1 MRFQNQGLKTGSV
14 AVTHERIAH
23 AYPHSIASM
32 LLIFSACWGSVTV
45 NTLIRRYADHCVYA
59 DTPLRRS
66 PFLRRYADT
75 LLRRSLCLRGYAI
88 CGLWRFVL

>member
-1 MRFQNQGLKTGSV
+1 LIKMRFQNQGLKTGSF
-14 AVTHERIAH
+14 AVTHERILTV
-23 AYPHSIASM
+23 ASM
-32 LLIFSACWGSVTV
+32 LLIFSARWGSVTV
-45 NTLIRRYADHCVYA
+45 NTLLRRYADHCVYA

-88 CGLWRFVL
+88 CGLWRFVM